1 MQLGGIIKRLTIL
14 EIHLNDFEELYEE
27 KFLFQVGLIPEELW
41 DPLGFQ
47 IQIFSVLYFF
57 FHYY

>member
-14 EIHLNDFEELYEE
+14 ETHLNDFEELYEE

-41 DPLGFQ
+41 DPLEFQ
-47 IQIFSVLYFF
+47 IQIFPVLYFF